1 MGAAD
6 VRGARETA
14 GSVDYVEKT
23 DAHMKLTDLLK
34 LPPGAMLG
42 FALLMWPAVWA
53 TFLIIAAFA
62 GDLMREAKSRPRDVW
77 HKAA

>member
-1 MGAAD
+1 
-6 VRGARETA
+6 
-14 GSVDYVEKT
+14 
-23 DAHMKLTDLLK
+23 MKLTDLLK

-53 TFLIIAAFA
+53 TFLIIAALA
-62 GDLMREAKSRPRDVW
+62 GDLMGQGKRPPRDVW